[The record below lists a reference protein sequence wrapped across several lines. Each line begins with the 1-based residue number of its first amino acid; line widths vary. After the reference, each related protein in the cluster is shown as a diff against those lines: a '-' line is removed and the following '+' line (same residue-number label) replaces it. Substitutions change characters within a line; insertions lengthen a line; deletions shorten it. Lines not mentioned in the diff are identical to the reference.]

1 MENSVILRELYT
13 ENTEAWSVVEIVK
26 EMRGRAYVS
35 KYISENN
42 LSFEVWDID
51 ENSWKAYFADLMHE
65 FEIV

>member
-1 MENSVILRELYT
+1 MTNSVILRELYT

-26 EMRGRAYVS
+26 EMRGRAYLS

-51 ENSWKAYFADLMHE
+51 ENSWKAYFDDLMHE
-65 FEIV
+65 FEVI